1 MADNVYPLLREFG
14 TATVE
19 RAQRNLG
26 ATRTV
31 RGKKRRA
38 VATDAL
44 RKSLKFTVRASKS
57 GYNFSFKS
65 LSYGRFVEYGRGPT
79 KNKGGKG
86 ELRANIEKWIKVK
99 GIKPRE
105 NGKFVKA
112 TPARLKGLAFVIS
125 RKIHEKGIEPL
136 YFYRDAINDT
146 LEEYSDRIADEL
158 TKQILTD
165 TFK

>member
-1 MADNVYPLLREFG
+1 MADNVYPLLRSFG
-14 TATVE
+14 VATVE

-38 VATDAL
+38 VATDKL
-44 RKSLKFTVRASKS
+44 RKSLKFTLRTTKK
-57 GYNFSFKS
+57 GYSFNFKS
-65 LSYGRFVEYGRGPT
+65 LSYGRYVEYGRGPT

-86 ELRANIEKWIKVK
+86 ELRKNIEKWIENKN
-99 GIKPRE
+99 IKPRE

-125 RKIHEKGIEPL
+125 RKIHEQGIEPL

-146 LEEYSDRIADEL
+146 LEEYGQRIAEEL
-158 TKQILTD
+158 TKKIITD

>member
-1 MADNVYPLLREFG
+1 MAANVYPLLREFG

-38 VATDAL
+38 VATDKL
-44 RKSLKFTVRASKS
+44 RKSLKFTVRATKTA
-57 GYNFSFKS
+57 YNFSFKS
-65 LSYGRFVEYGRGPT
+65 LSYGKYVEYGRKPNSKAPGSEPIL
-79 KNKGGKG
+79 
-86 ELRANIEKWIKVK
+86 EWIKAK
-99 GIKPRE
+99 RIKPKE

-112 TPARLKGLAFVIS
+112 TESRLKGLAFMIS
-125 RKIHEKGIEPL
+125 RKIGVKGIEPL

-146 LEEYSDRIADEL
+146 LEEYGQRIAEEL
-158 TKQILTD
+158 TKKIITD